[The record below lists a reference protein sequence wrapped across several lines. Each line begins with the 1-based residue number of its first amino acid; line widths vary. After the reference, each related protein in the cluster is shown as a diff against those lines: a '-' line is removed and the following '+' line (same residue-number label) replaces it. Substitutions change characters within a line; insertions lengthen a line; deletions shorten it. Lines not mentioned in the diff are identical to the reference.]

1 MKIYI
6 YKKCKKLCF
15 GKLYIHPQ
23 KKKKIEKEK
32 KKLNIN
38 KLV

>member
-1 MKIYI
+1 MQKIM
-6 YKKCKKLCF
+6 LWEA
-15 GKLYIHPQ
+15 IHTSTE
-23 KKKKIEKEK
+23 KKKIEKEK

>member
-1 MKIYI
+1 MQKIM
-6 YKKCKKLCF
+6 LWEA
-15 GKLYIHPQ
+15 IHTST
-23 KKKKIEKEK
+23 KEKKKIEKEK